1 MSEWGVT
8 SLGSLFALDNTK
20 LGAHAEE
27 PTVMSLSKYDG
38 FVRADEYFDKR
49 IASSKLD
56 GYKVVQPG
64 EWAFSTIHINEGSI
78 ARNNIGERG
87 VISPM
92 YTTMNFVANDCIPEY
107 AELIVRQPELLAEY
121 SRRAQGSVNRRRSLP
136 FKEFAKIEVSI
147 PPLAEQRRIVDV
159 MTVVDAQIQAL
170 EEEAQRTSSALARL
184 NSDLIEVLP
193 TSRPLGDFTATRSG
207 PSYSAADVSPTFSSD
222 SVPVIGIP
230 NTKPDGSI
238 DLSEIG
244 YVAGLPESVG
254 RIDGS
259 SLVLIR
265 TNGNRQRIGNVYI
278 PPAAAHDHAVSA
290 FQFLMKVDNPSDR
303 EFVYWLLREPSM
315 QAEMSQAASGTT
327 GLGNLAVRW
336 LNAVRVPWSD
346 DSVMRASIVA
356 PLRSLQD
363 SINASTEELSRL
375 RSSRSALLT
384 SFLTQEIEIPESY
397 DSLCEFEE
405 AS

>member
-1 MSEWGVT
+1 MSEWELT
-8 SLGSLFALDNTK
+8 TLGSLFALNNTK
-20 LGAHAEE
+20 LGSHAEE

-38 FVRADEYFDKR
+38 FVRADDYFDKR
-49 IASSKLD
+49 IASSRLD
-56 GYKVVQPG
+56 GYKVVQPR

-78 ARNNIGERG
+78 ARNNLGERG

-92 YTTMNFVANDCIPEY
+92 YTTMHFVATNCMPEY
-107 AELIVRQPELLAEY
+107 AELLVRQPGMLAEY

-136 FKEFAKIEVSI
+136 FKAFAQIEVSL
-147 PPLAEQRRIVDV
+147 PSPTEQRRIVDV
-159 MTVVDAQIQAL
+159 TTAVDAQIEAL
-170 EEEAQRTSSALARL
+170 EEEVERASAALARL
-184 NSDLIEVLP
+184 NSDLIEALP
-193 TSRPLGDFTATRSG
+193 ASRPLGDFTATRSG
-207 PSYSAADVSPTFSSD
+207 PSYAAADVSPTFSNG

-230 NTKPDGSI
+230 NTKRDGSI

-244 YVAGLPESVG
+244 YVVGLPESVG
-254 RIDGS
+254 RIDES

-290 FQFLMKVDNPSDR
+290 FQFLMKVDDPSDR

-346 DSVMRASIVA
+346 DPVMRASIVA

-363 SINASTEELSRL
+363 SIDASSEELSHL
-375 RSSRSALLT
+375 RSSRSVLLT
-384 SFLTQEIEIPESY
+384 SLLSQEIEILESY
-397 DSLCEFEE
+397 DSLLEE

>member
-121 SRRAQGSVNRRRSLP
+121 SRRAQGLSL
-136 FKEFAKIEVSI
+136 IHI
-147 PPLAEQRRIVDV
+147 
-159 MTVVDAQIQAL
+159 
-170 EEEAQRTSSALARL
+170 
-184 NSDLIEVLP
+184 
-193 TSRPLGDFTATRSG
+193 
-207 PSYSAADVSPTFSSD
+207 
-222 SVPVIGIP
+222 
-230 NTKPDGSI
+230 
-238 DLSEIG
+238 
-244 YVAGLPESVG
+244 
-254 RIDGS
+254 
-259 SLVLIR
+259 
-265 TNGNRQRIGNVYI
+265 
-278 PPAAAHDHAVSA
+278 
-290 FQFLMKVDNPSDR
+290 
-303 EFVYWLLREPSM
+303 
-315 QAEMSQAASGTT
+315 
-327 GLGNLAVRW
+327 
-336 LNAVRVPWSD
+336 
-346 DSVMRASIVA
+346 
-356 PLRSLQD
+356 
-363 SINASTEELSRL
+363 
-375 RSSRSALLT
+375 
-384 SFLTQEIEIPESY
+384 
-397 DSLCEFEE
+397 
-405 AS
+405 